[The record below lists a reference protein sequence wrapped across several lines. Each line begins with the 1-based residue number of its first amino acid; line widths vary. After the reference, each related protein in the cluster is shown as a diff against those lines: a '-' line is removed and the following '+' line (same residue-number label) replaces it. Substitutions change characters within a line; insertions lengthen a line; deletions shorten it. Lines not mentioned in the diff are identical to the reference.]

1 MESNGINQWADVLQ
15 NSFQE
20 VLGGVLE
27 VLPNIVIAILV
38 ILLGWII
45 GAALSKVVSQ
55 IFKSLKIDKALSAS
69 GLDELVEKGG
79 FKLDSGKFVGE
90 LVNWFVIVV
99 FLISALDI
107 LGLEQV
113 TGFLTDVVVSY
124 IPQVIAAVLILLIAV
139 VLAEALRR
147 LVISGAK
154 AAGLSS
160 AGFLGSFTKWAIW
173 VTGALAALV
182 QLGIGV
188 IFIQTLFTGIVAAI
202 AISFGLAFGLGG
214 KEAAATFLEKARKE
228 ISSRD

>member
-1 MESNGINQWADVLQ
+1 MNNDLSTWTNVLQDSFKDVLAG
-15 NSFQE
+15 
-20 VLGGVLE
+20 VLG
-27 VLPNIVIAILV
+27 VLPNIVIALLV
-38 ILLGWII
+38 VLLGWII
-45 GAALSKVVSQ
+45 GAALSRVVSQ
-55 IFKSLKIDKALSAS
+55 IFKAIKVDRALKAA

-90 LVNWFVIVV
+90 LVNWFTIVV
-99 FLISALDI
+99 FLITAFEV

-113 TGFLTDVVVSY
+113 TTFLTDVVVSY

-139 VLAEALRR
+139 IIAEALRR
-147 LVISGAK
+147 VVISGAK

-173 VTGALAALV
+173 ITGALAALV

-202 AISFGLAFGLGG
+202 AIAFGLSFGLGG
-214 KEAAATFLEKARKE
+214 KEAAASFLEKARKE